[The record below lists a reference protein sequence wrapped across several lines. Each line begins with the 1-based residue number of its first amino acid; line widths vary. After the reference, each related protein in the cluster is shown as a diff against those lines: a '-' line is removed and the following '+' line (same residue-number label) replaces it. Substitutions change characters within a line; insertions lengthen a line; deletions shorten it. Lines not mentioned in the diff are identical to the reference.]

1 MVDGQVDL
9 CRVCSGN
16 VEDSDQAI
24 YCDLC
29 HHWVHVVCDPMITI
43 SEYGHMIDCP
53 TEEPWLCHMCR
64 AENSDDN
71 SDDNSDIQCRSGGL
85 SCLCLNIRSVVSKRN
100 EFLAYVLAHD
110 PDLVAVTETFL
121 DDSVHDSHIIP
132 PGYVLFRKD
141 RNRHGGGVMLLVRGS
156 INVSRCVN
164 YETSCELLWVKLSLK
179 PMSMIF
185 GVFYRPPYHSTHDL
199 QALQDSLLSVSDKH
213 SCIIVCGDFNVPNI
227 DWATAAP
234 TLTSPNA
241 SLLCN
246 IVMDSFLTQMVTLP
260 TRENNILDLVLT
272 SHADL
277 VTYVHL
283 TDNLA
288 DCDHEVVE
296 FLVAVTS
303 PAIHERKRKLYNF
316 KQANFEEFESLL
328 SATPWDI
335 IDYNGDV
342 DMAWNL
348 WKDLFLS
355 AADQVIPK
363 ITWRKRKSKCWFSS
377 NTITMIHRKRKLY
390 RVKKKHPSPE
400 NLARYRRISNIVR
413 LLTRQETKCHF
424 ASLCDTYRHNPK
436 QFWKWVNSVRNF
448 RDVIPPLVGG
458 TGIISD
464 DQEKA
469 NEFNSYFESVFT
481 DEDVSHIDSLNLP
494 NQGPPIHVDSIIFSS
509 DSVFEELLKIDC
521 SKACGPD
528 LIPTILL
535 KKGAVSICSSLA
547 KLYTLSM
554 EKGVLPR
561 DWVTANVVPIHK
573 NVINVLHQ
581 ITVQSV

>member
-1 MVDGQVDL
+1 MIHVSMFQQVIDQSYSIDAMDVIGTIDSEDEINVQDETDSEEDIKKNKDMQGVLDGGVFSEEFVFNEEAKDGVFEWGVDEAKKKKKIKMVDGQVDL

-24 YCDLC
+24 YYDLC

-179 PMSMIF
+179 PMSVIF

-448 RDVIPPLVGG
+448 VMSFHLLLVALELSQMIKKRQMSLTVI
-458 TGIISD
+458 
-464 DQEKA
+464 
-469 NEFNSYFESVFT
+469 
-481 DEDVSHIDSLNLP
+481 LNLSLLMRMS
-494 NQGPPIHVDSIIFSS
+494 PI
-509 DSVFEELLKIDC
+509 LT
-521 SKACGPD
+521 P
-528 LIPTILL
+528 
-535 KKGAVSICSSLA
+535 
-547 KLYTLSM
+547 
-554 EKGVLPR
+554 
-561 DWVTANVVPIHK
+561 
-573 NVINVLHQ
+573 
-581 ITVQSV
+581 